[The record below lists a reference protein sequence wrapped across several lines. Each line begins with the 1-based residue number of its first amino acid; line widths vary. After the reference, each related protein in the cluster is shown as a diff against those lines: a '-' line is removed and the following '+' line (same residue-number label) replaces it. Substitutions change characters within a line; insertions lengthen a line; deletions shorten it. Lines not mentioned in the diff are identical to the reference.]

1 MIHIGPDVRGLIFD
15 CDGTLAD
22 SMPLHMEAWEQA
34 FVGSGEP
41 YRPEFLDPLRGM
53 HEEEIV
59 VLYNQRY
66 QRDLDPREVV
76 DRKHAHFKKSV
87 HLIEP
92 VEPVV
97 EVVNRF
103 RDELPMAVVSGGRRE
118 TVTLTLQGLGI
129 VQYFSVVLTADDP
142 IQPKPAPDL
151 FLEAARRIEVAPEF
165 CHVFEDGDMGLDAAR
180 RAGMTATDV
189 RGVIENQTE

>member
-1 MIHIGPDVRGLIFD
+1 MIQIGPDVRGLIFD

-22 SMPLHMEAWEQA
+22 SMPLHMEAWERA
-34 FVGSGEP
+34 FVDFGEP
-41 YRPEFLDPLRGM
+41 YQPDFLDPLRGM
-53 HEEEIV
+53 NEEEIV
-59 VLYNQRY
+59 ALYNRRY
-66 QRDLDPREVV
+66 ERDLDPRKVV

-103 RDELPMAVVSGGRRE
+103 REELPMAVVSGGRRE

-129 VQYFSVVLTADDP
+129 VQCFSVVLTADDP
-142 IQPKPAPDL
+142 IPPKPAPDL
-151 FLEAARRIEVAPEF
+151 FLEAARRMDVAPET
-165 CHVFEDGDMGLDAAR
+165 CHVFEDGDLGLEAAR
-180 RAGMTATDV
+180 TASMTATDV
-189 RGVIENQTE
+189 RGFL